1 MKVVRIVFRFLFL
14 SCALFISALS
24 HGQQQSATLVFT
36 ADLPVINSSEHG
48 DYAQLARLIETM
60 RQEDPSTFFLFGG
73 GSLAPSHLSSFDRG
87 AHIIDILNSIEP
99 DAMSV
104 TKREFSYFEDEFS
117 LRAYEAAFPMVLSN
131 AFDPFTQ
138 GNVDGANDS
147 VLIEKGG
154 ITIGIL
160 SVIHESV
167 IEEYLLQRLQITDP
181 YRAIKTEAA
190 KLREQGAQLVVLMY
204 SSSYPFIDSLLSD
217 STINVAL
224 RTDPH
229 YELSAAKESTAH
241 PNRILVNQAGVAAI
255 LDLTWPTDKPNEL
268 SISWRNQVLET
279 VPKDPVI
286 NHQIRSYTQRIER
299 LLNEELA
306 TTSQSFDT
314 LRPSVRTQESA
325 FGNLVTDAL
334 REAAQTDIAI
344 INGGAIRGE
353 KQYQSDAVITRRD
366 IAEELPFRSRIMVV
380 EVTGTQ
386 LLLALENGLSQIEG
400 VKGRFLQMSG
410 VEVVFDGSKPIGSR
424 LLSATVA
431 GKRVKPDEKYTV
443 AMSDYLAKGG
453 DGFAMFSNAKRLGF
467 SQQVTPLISDIV
479 ISYFRKKQSLTA
491 MIEGRI
497 RRTDTPGA
505 GQ

>member
-1 MKVVRIVFRFLFL
+1 MNVARRLFQYVFV
-14 SCALFISALS
+14 SIALFAGM
-24 HGQQQSATLVFT
+24 HTYAEQQSAKLIFT
-36 ADLPVINSSEHG
+36 ADLPVIGSKEHG
-48 DYAQLARLIETM
+48 DYAQLAKLVHTM
-60 RQEDPSTFFLFGG
+60 RQSDPTTFFLFGG

-147 VLIEKGG
+147 VIIERNG
-154 ITIGIL
+154 IKIGIL

-181 YRAIKTEAA
+181 LRAIKTGAD
-190 KLREQGAQLVVLMY
+190 KLRAQGAQIVILMY
-204 SSSYPFIDSLLSD
+204 SSSYPFIDAILNDKTVNL
-217 STINVAL
+217 AL

-229 YELSAAKESTAH
+229 YELSESKEITAH
-241 PNRILVNQAGVAAI
+241 PNRILVNEAGVAAI
-255 LDLTWPTDKPNEL
+255 LDLSWPEGDPEALVVNWHTQQLD
-268 SISWRNQVLET
+268 SI
-279 VPKDPVI
+279 PKDPII

-314 LRPSVRTQESA
+314 LRPTVRTRESA
-325 FGNLVTDAL
+325 FGNIVTDAL

-353 KQYQSDAVITRRD
+353 KEYTSDAVITRRD

-380 EVTGTQ
+380 ELTGAQ
-386 LLLALENGLSQIEG
+386 LLLGLENGLSQVEG
-400 VKGRFLQMSG
+400 AKGRFLQMSG
-410 VEVVFDGSKPIGSR
+410 LEMVFDGSKPIGSR
-424 LLSATVA
+424 LLSATVDGRA
-431 GKRVKPDEKYTV
+431 VEPNQKYTV
-443 AMSDYLAKGG
+443 AMSDYLANGG
-453 DGFAMFSNAKRLGF
+453 DGFAMFNNAKRLGF

-479 ISYFRKKQSLTA
+479 ISYFRKKQTLTA
-491 MIEGRI
+491 IIEGRI
-497 RRTDTPGA
+497 RRKDAPEA
-505 GQ
+505 GR